1 MAFTIA
7 AVDQDAEEN
16 GTWAEYRGG
25 KFLIARNS
33 NIRFQRAI
41 NRLQQPHFKKIMK
54 GKLDPQVAR
63 EATCEAMAEGILMG
77 WKEVVDESGK
87 AVKFTKETAKQYLL
101 ADTDFRE
108 FVAEFSDDSA
118 NYRNDY
124 VEELVGKPE

>member
-7 AVDQDAEEN
+7 SVDQNAEEN

-25 KFLIARNS
+25 QFLIARNS

-54 GKLDPQVAR
+54 GKLDPQIAR
-63 EATCEAMAEGILMG
+63 ESTCEAMAEGILLD
-77 WKEVVDESGK
+77 WKDVVDERGK
-87 AVKFTKETAKQYLL
+87 EVKFTKELGKQYLL

-118 NYRNDY
+118 NFRREYI
-124 VEELVGKPE
+124 EELAGKPE